1 MTSAPA
7 DWVRWLILIL
17 ISVIIA
23 VAGQPVSSAA
33 AASIVCAMAGAV
45 SRRDNWRLVMLPPS
59 DDARRAG
66 IRRRLQR
73 LAGAWSPGHDSAGG
87 PQPDRPAPARPLS
100 RRLPS
105 SLPASKRS
113 PDMKLPRPPRSPAP
127 ETAEPAS
134 ANPGA
139 PVLQV
144 LIFSNTHL
152 SEQEFNAQRGK
163 IRRVANYDSHTRSW
177 HNQISLDHPEWA
189 AEMLSTLFEAAR
201 VHGTTIQVQAQPAGQ
216 GSSSRQAT

>member
-1 MTSAPA
+1 
-7 DWVRWLILIL
+7 
-17 ISVIIA
+17 
-23 VAGQPVSSAA
+23 
-33 AASIVCAMAGAV
+33 
-45 SRRDNWRLVMLPPS
+45 
-59 DDARRAG
+59 
-66 IRRRLQR
+66 
-73 LAGAWSPGHDSAGG
+73 
-87 PQPDRPAPARPLS
+87 
-100 RRLPS
+100 
-105 SLPASKRS
+105 
-113 PDMKLPRPPRSPAP
+113 MKLPRPPRSPTP

-144 LIFSNTHL
+144 LIFSNTDL

-177 HNQISLDHPEWA
+177 HNQIPLDHPEWA

-216 GSSSRQAT
+216 GSPSRQAT